1 MTEHWLAYL
10 QLAQLVVLAPHHFGG
25 VIVRS
30 RSGPVR
36 DRWLGALEKIAVQQ
50 GLLVPLR
57 KIPSNI
63 TDENLLGGLDIE
75 STLQQGRPILREGL
89 LAKCDQSIV
98 VLPMAERLEMGVAAR
113 ISTALDHGRIQ
124 LER

>member
-1 MTEHWLAYL
+1 MTEYWLAYL
-10 QLAQLVVLAPHHFGG
+10 QIAQLVVLAPHHFGG

-36 DRWLGALEKIAVQQ
+36 DRWLRRAGDKWLCSN

-75 STLQQGRPILREGL
+75 ATLKQGKPVLREGV
-89 LAKCDQSIV
+89 LAKCDQGIM
-98 VLPMAERLEMGVAAR
+98 VLPMAERLEIGVAAR
-113 ISTALDHGRIQ
+113 ISTALDHGAGYS
-124 LER
+124 

>member
-75 STLQQGRPILREGL
+75 WHTQEEITAALVQQAVELASTI
-89 LAKCDQSIV
+89 
-98 VLPMAERLEMGVAAR
+98 
-113 ISTALDHGRIQ
+113 
-124 LER
+124 